1 MIKTP
6 VVAVAATFLF
16 TTTSQAQIS
25 PPPTPMLPCDGT
37 AIMGERSV
45 PHLNL
50 PTVSGSAS
58 EEQLPI
64 SVLIAFDG
72 AETRFFVTSPSQAEV
87 SASDEVAIG
96 QLGQAVADAW
106 ALNSGGASVDQCWN
120 GNAAGEYSVEGR
132 STSIC
137 TIMIS
142 ANDTVRYHSL
152 SSVRNALRNAGFTK
166 FALIR
171 GAPDGSDVIFDY
183 HVPLNPVPI
192 VLQGLRPTNVRL
204 TSRPDT
210 DHPVITI
217 ADAGG
222 WTEVPLA
229 QLGEGVTRAA
239 IQDNPALSAE
249 EINTEARICVR
260 PDSAT
265 SYGDII
271 QIILAIR
278 DQGFRRV
285 GLYSEA
291 VVAVADQNH

>member
-6 VVAVAATFLF
+6 AVAVAAFFLF

-25 PPPTPMLPCDGT
+25 PPPTPVLPCDAT
-37 AIMGERSV
+37 AIMGARSV
-45 PHLNL
+45 PPLTL

-58 EEQLPI
+58 DEQRPT
-64 SVLIAFDG
+64 SVIIAFDG
-72 AETRFFVTSPSQAEV
+72 VETRFFVTSPSQTEV
-87 SASDEVAIG
+87 SASDEVPIA
-96 QLGQAVADAW
+96 QLGQAVGNAW
-106 ALNSGGASVDQCWN
+106 ALNSAGASIDQCWN
-120 GNAAGEYSVEGR
+120 GNDAGEYSVGGR

-171 GAPDGSDVIFDY
+171 GTPDGSDVVFDY

-192 VLQGLRPTNVRL
+192 ALQGLHPTNVRL
-204 TSRPDT
+204 TSRPDA

-217 ADAGG
+217 AEGGG
-222 WTEVPLA
+222 WTELPLT
-229 QLGEGVTRAA
+229 QLGDGVTRAA
-239 IQDNPALSAE
+239 IRDNPALS
-249 EINTEARICVR
+249 TEQIHTDARICVR
-260 PDSAT
+260 PDSAV

-271 QIILAIR
+271 QIITAIR
-278 DQGFRRV
+278 NHGFRRV

-291 VVAVADQNH
+291 VVAIADQNH